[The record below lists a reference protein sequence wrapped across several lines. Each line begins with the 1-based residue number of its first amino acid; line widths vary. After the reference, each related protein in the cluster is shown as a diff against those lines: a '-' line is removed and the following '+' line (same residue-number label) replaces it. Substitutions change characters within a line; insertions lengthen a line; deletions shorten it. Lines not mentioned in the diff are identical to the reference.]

1 MSFSFCFNKTDVL
14 VLCSMTLLYQG
25 MGLKHES
32 KLMRDTGRL
41 VHGVLKMLQ
50 KYNAPGTLSLKR
62 TVSMVIPAEEGT
74 AKTTV
79 RKSPKTAMAAP
90 PPRLSPQP
98 PQPGRL
104 APQQGL
110 GRHPGASASE
120 TDLIMQQEKLRRMT
134 MPGSSTAR
142 PELYRPHSRASID
155 GGVHDPVAS
164 RREKRFSISEI
175 QQSMMRL
182 SPNHR
187 TNRNLDFLSLGGAPR
202 QSPPAQAP
210 MTSSPPGPRATTTA
224 QPVTHTQQRTPPSY
238 LTNNVCPGSKADSMG
253 GQGSGVSVSEW
264 EAILGAMDGGQ
275 TNVYDAIYG
284 GPGIS
289 ITDIGPA
296 QPTTAYDEWSP
307 DSWDLS
313 SLHVGDLASNT
324 TGPQSVFS
332 LSDESLSSSEELAP
346 NDLYAGLGSEELRN
360 SLPQSMQYPMEEGR
374 LVLDGFDLSQ
384 GLLQG

>member
-1 MSFSFCFNKTDVL
+1 
-14 VLCSMTLLYQG
+14 
-25 MGLKHES
+25 
-32 KLMRDTGRL
+32 MRETRRL

-50 KYNAPGTLSLKR
+50 KSNAPGTVDLKR
-62 TVSMVIPAEEGT
+62 AASLVIPAEEGT
-74 AKTTV
+74 AKTAA

-104 APQQGL
+104 ALQQGL
-110 GRHPGASASE
+110 GRHLGASASE

-134 MPGSSTAR
+134 MPSSSMAR

-155 GGVHDPVAS
+155 GGAHEPVAS
-164 RREKRFSISEI
+164 RREKRFSVSEI

-182 SPNHR
+182 SPRHGANG
-187 TNRNLDFLSLGGAPR
+187 NLDYLSLGRAPR

-210 MTSSPPGPRATTTA
+210 MASSPLGSRAATAAA
-224 QPVTHTQQRTPPSY
+224 QPVTHAQQTASSSY
-238 LTNNVCPGSKADSMG
+238 ATNNVSPGSKAGSMG
-253 GQGSGVSVSEW
+253 GQNSGVSVSEW

-289 ITDIGPA
+289 ITDIGPP
-296 QPTTAYDEWSP
+296 QPTTSYDEWSP

-313 SLHVGDLASNT
+313 SLHVGDLGSNT
-324 TGPQSVFS
+324 TGPQSDFS
-332 LSDESLSSSEELAP
+332 LSDESLSSSEELAS

-360 SLPQSMQYPMEEGR
+360 SLPQSMQYPMDEGR

-384 GLLQG
+384 GLLPG